1 MLERIKNMKPA
12 QIVGTAILVSLG
24 FLALWLVL
32 IILLWL
38 MFNFAGIESDFWGSL
53 EGLAS
58 SATLATVI
66 GGGIVALAQLAE
78 SVESRER
85 EIIARNMD
93 TYNSIFERMMS
104 DENIAARRWIYEN
117 LPPDPVSGLSGL
129 SEEGRRHVKLV
140 LNSFDHLGFL
150 IQQDW
155 ITGDEII
162 AWVSPFV
169 VKAWARLKV
178 YIDHEASRRNEPDYY
193 EAVRHLAERCKQW
206 REAQGLPTEPTWVE
220 DAM

>member
-1 MLERIKNMKPA
+1 MRRIKNMNPA
-12 QIVGTAILVSLG
+12 EIIRTAILASIGFFILWMVLVALG
-24 FLALWLVL
+24 WLLFRLAGVDP
-32 IILLWL
+32 
-38 MFNFAGIESDFWGSL
+38 DFWGSL

-58 SATLATVI
+58 SATLATVV
-66 GGGIVALAQLAE
+66 GGGFVALAQLAE
-78 SVESRER
+78 SVDSRER
-85 EIIARNMD
+85 EIVALNMD

-104 DENIAARRWIYEN
+104 EENIAARRWIYEN
-117 LPPDPVSGLSGL
+117 LPPDPAAGLSGL

-155 ITGDEII
+155 LTGDEII

-169 VKAWARLKV
+169 VKTWAKLEAYV
-178 YIDHEASRRNEPDYY
+178 DHEAARREEPDYY
-193 EAVRHLAERCKQW
+193 EAVRDLARRCKQW
-206 REAQGLPTEPTWVE
+206 REAHGLPTEPTWVQ